1 MKILK
6 NMHPTDKEALAAI
19 AVLLGDKV
27 SPIMPEPITVAKSM
41 AVPKNSDK

>member
-19 AVLLGDKV
+19 AVLLGGVVLFV
-27 SPIMPEPITVAKSM
+27 SVLNFHAIITGIY
-41 AVPKNSDK
+41 